1 MIICGSV
8 CSFWKASLIQ
18 RKKIWIKPSLFF
30 FSPNLC
36 GNTDIFP
43 PKKQV
48 VKKTRTVEESV
59 TVLKRAIHLLG
70 STIIIISPGV
80 FNLQVL
86 GLPASQ
92 AGYES
97 RTPHWHIAT
106 PWYNVRRL
114 DHLHLVFNSPPRD
127 FMELKKKKKRLKWTR
142 SVCV

>member
-1 MIICGSV
+1 M
-8 CSFWKASLIQ
+8 
-18 RKKIWIKPSLFF
+18 
-30 FSPNLC
+30 
-36 GNTDIFP
+36 
-43 PKKQV
+43 

-127 FMELKKKKKRLKWTR
+127 FMELKKKKKDSSEQEVCVCRCVCMHL
-142 SVCV
+142 SVCTCVCSTSMSQVIRAGISQQEFM